1 MNATTSEAI
10 CYSVTATDPKPV
22 KGPKSRPLPR
32 KSIMYFIDD
41 LDAAHES
48 ILAYQRRGYR
58 TVEIASFPLR
68 LNLKPQTGD
77 ER

>member
-10 CYSVTATDPKPV
+10 CYSVTATDPAPV

-32 KSIMYFIDD
+32 KSIMYFLD
-41 LDAAHES
+41 LDTAHEA

-58 TVEIASFPLR
+58 TVKIASFLPYA
-68 LNLKPQTGD
+68 
-77 ER
+77 